1 MADLP
6 LIPLPPSS
14 PLNPGFVVL
23 GRFQPFHRGHA
34 LMLREAEKC
43 RKVNYPNLKLIIAV
57 GSSNRPETLK
67 NPWSASERIAMIS
80 SWLDNEA
87 KFDAI
92 VVAIPDIEDPP
103 NWVSHAEKYHG
114 TSGIFFSSDSSSCD
128 LYNNSG
134 WSIISMPLLQRDDY
148 EGWRVRETARMLSTI
163 HDKNAIDTV
172 LGVSTPQSVIDYLFS
187 NDCLK
192 RLAFLGEG
200 GEPVG

>member
-1 MADLP
+1 MTDLP

-14 PLNPGFVVL
+14 SLNPGFVVL

-43 RKVNYPNLKLIIAV
+43 RKANYPNLKLIIAV

-92 VVAIPDIEDPP
+92 LVAIPDIEDPP

-114 TSGIFFSSDSSSCD
+114 TSGIFFSSDPYSCD
-128 LYNNSG
+128 LYNNSN

-163 HDKNAIDTV
+163 YDKNAIDTV